1 MPKIRWIL
9 LALPLVF
16 VLGGTALSGCDDQ
29 GPVEEAGEAVDD
41 AGEDTGDAVEDTFD
55 D

>member
-29 GPVEEAGEAVDD
+29 GPAEEAGENVDETAD
-41 AGEDTGDAVEDTFD
+41 EAGDAAEDTFD